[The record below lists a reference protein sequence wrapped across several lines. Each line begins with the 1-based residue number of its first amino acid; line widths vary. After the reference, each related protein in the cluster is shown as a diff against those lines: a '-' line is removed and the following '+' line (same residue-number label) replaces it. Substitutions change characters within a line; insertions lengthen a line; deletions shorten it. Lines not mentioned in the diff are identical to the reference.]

1 MAMMQSDLNNM
12 MEKINRLQQ
21 EVRHCRNELCLNCG
35 KYKGYLDGACEHCR
49 YRPHGEWQRDL
60 DEE

>member
-12 MEKINRLQQ
+12 MEKIKRLQM
-21 EVRHCRNELCLNCG
+21 EVRHCRNECCLHCG
-35 KYKGYLDGACEHCR
+35 MYRDAHKGACDHCR
-49 YRPHGEWQRDL
+49 FRPHGEWQRDL